1 MRGLSR
7 IIITAI
13 IFGAILTS
21 CTIPN
26 ASTVRVFFVTKEGV
40 PIPFV
45 RAELSGI
52 SYTADSKGI
61 MILPS
66 NIVDNPLVILDPFVV
81 LDGTKKIELQIPRTR
96 VVCEISEEPFV
107 GMIYKRVENVIG
119 VKLVMIGIPN
129 ARAVEVFYTLKGEL
143 PEKKQA
149 EFSNNLNNVYGFYYE
164 TTSDKI
170 LVIDLSERDGLTKNK
185 MFGILDSENYDYIV
199 LEEFEVPLEYC
210 PINIDQVFVVDGE
223 GEELSLKEVIVKT
236 EVTGL

>member
-21 CTIPN
+21 CAIPN
-26 ASTVRVFFVTKEGV
+26 ASTVRVFFVTKEGA
-40 PIPFV
+40 PIPFI

-66 NIVDNPLVILDPFVV
+66 NIVDPLVILDPFVV
-81 LDGTKKIELQIPRTR
+81 LDGAKEIELQIPRTR
-96 VVCEISEEPFV
+96 VVCEISEEPFI

-129 ARAVEVFYTLKGEL
+129 ARAVEVSYTLKGEL
-143 PEKKQA
+143 PDKKQA
-149 EFSNNLNNVYGFYYE
+149 EFSNNLNNVNGFYYE

-170 LVIDLSERDGLTKNK
+170 LVIDSSERAGLTKNK